1 MDSVYM
7 TLSKK
12 YIDNNYQKA
21 EELSTD
27 LQKTREK
34 KTDFLRMFKY
44 ENVKQNF
51 ILHAEA
57 QSRDDPKMIFRMI
70 EYFALN

>member
-34 KTDFLRMFKY
+34 KTDFLRLFT
-44 ENVKQNF
+44 VK
-51 ILHAEA
+51 AEKA
-57 QSRDDPKMIFRMI
+57 VELKKLKRSNLYPLLDF
-70 EYFALN
+70 ET